1 MNYYEVLE
9 VSKTASQEII
19 KIAYKN
25 LAKKV
30 LTFPRKFDKIH
41 KLTRAGTQRDGTEP

>member
-1 MNYYEVLE
+1 MNQRIFWGDVRL
-9 VSKTASQEII
+9 SQKVRE
-19 KIAYKN
+19 KVKKP
-25 LAKKV
+25 AKKV